1 MSCTK
6 LNQYNFPIL
15 PCSPKKIIHVFFVQL
30 SPVRPLFTFLP
41 LLLDF
46 QFYSFLSLQVYV
58 LIVNSTTQVRL
69 QCPWRRSWRPK
80 ARGHAKAEVAST
92 ACCKKNLKKLLKIFR
107 KKTIFLLQ
115 LKCQSSRGQFRPGV
129 KKNLKKKFYKSEK
142 NNSQLILKMNWQSS
156 RGQCSLL

>member
-1 MSCTK
+1 M
-6 LNQYNFPIL
+6 L
-15 PCSPKKIIHVFFVQL
+15 PKKNHPCIFCTALTCSAALHFPASSSWL
-30 SPVRPLFTFLP
+30 PVL
-41 LLLDF
+41 
-46 QFYSFLSLQVYV
+46 QFSFSTSL